1 MRVRGVGSIRP
12 TASGERFTE
21 PRTPDPQVELIIEGE
36 HIVSAN
42 SASRGGGISALD
54 ATLEVERESGNL
66 IVRGNAAG
74 ITGGGLNLVG
84 SRLVAWGNVSIQGNE
99 VAGEGAQPHTPKL
112 STHAPV
118 KHVLEP
124 DRASASHFIHRFNA
138 RFFHPTPH
146 LLRLRSLVRPCQREL
161 SAITLPG
168 RQEIPD
174 LLGWVFKNLFVCSG
188 RCSRIETPSP
198 LTPHTIRNLLAC
210 RWGIGGDF

>member
-1 MRVRGVGSIRP
+1 VRGVGSISQ
-12 TASGERFTE
+12 TTSEERFTE

-36 HIVSAN
+36 QIVSAN

-112 STHAPV
+112 STHSPV
-118 KHVLEP
+118 KYVLEP
-124 DRASASHFIHRFNA
+124 GRAAASHLIHRFNA
-138 RFFHPTPH
+138 QFFHPTLHP
-146 LLRLRSLVRPCQREL
+146 LLLRSLVRSCQRAL
-161 SAITLPG
+161 SEITLPG
-168 RQEIPD
+168 TQKLPD
-174 LLGWVFKNLFVCSG
+174 LLGWVFKNPFVCSG

-198 LTPHTIRNLLAC
+198 LTPHTVRNPLV
-210 RWGIGGDF
+210 